1 MDFSL
6 LHPREQIVTTMQ
18 RIYGYGMTTTSGG
31 NLSILDDNGDVW
43 ITPAGIDKGT
53 LRSED
58 IVCITPE
65 GKVVGLHKPSSE
77 YPFHRAIYQQRPDFR
92 AIVHA
97 HPPALV
103 SFSIVGKIP
112 NTRIIPQA
120 LAVCGEVG
128 FAPYALPGSTELGDL
143 IAATFTKGYGV
154 VLLENHG
161 VVTGG
166 TSLSHAF
173 QRFETLDF
181 CARTLIEAQTL
192 GEVTVLTDEQIQHA
206 QRRGGKLS
214 TFKPEKHSSYE
225 RELRMKICNVVHRA
239 YNQRLMTSTEGT
251 VSARVDETSFLI
263 TPFGIDRMLLDIGDI
278 VLIRDGQRER
288 RKRPSRATNLHMTLY
303 AQHPYINA
311 IITTQAPSATAYSVT
326 GQKFDT
332 RTIPESYLVLRDIP
346 LIAYGAQFG
355 KAKKLSAAISPK
367 VPVVLLQND
376 AILTTGQDLPQA
388 FDRLEVAEFSARALI
403 DTAHIGKLKPI
414 SEEALEALNRA
425 FFPNSGQ

>member
-128 FAPYALPGSTELGDL
+128 FAPYALPGSTELGEFNSCH
-143 IAATFTKGYGV
+143 IYEGIW
-154 VLLENHG
+154 
-161 VVTGG
+161 GG
-166 TSLSHAF
+166 LVRKSRCCHRRN
-173 QRFETLDF
+173 QFEP
-181 CARTLIEAQTL
+181 R
-192 GEVTVLTDEQIQHA
+192 V
-206 QRRGGKLS
+206 S
-214 TFKPEKHSSYE
+214 TF
-225 RELRMKICNVVHRA
+225 
-239 YNQRLMTSTEGT
+239 
-251 VSARVDETSFLI
+251 
-263 TPFGIDRMLLDIGDI
+263 
-278 VLIRDGQRER
+278 
-288 RKRPSRATNLHMTLY
+288 
-303 AQHPYINA
+303 
-311 IITTQAPSATAYSVT
+311 
-326 GQKFDT
+326 
-332 RTIPESYLVLRDIP
+332 
-346 LIAYGAQFG
+346 
-355 KAKKLSAAISPK
+355 
-367 VPVVLLQND
+367 
-376 AILTTGQDLPQA
+376 
-388 FDRLEVAEFSARALI
+388 
-403 DTAHIGKLKPI
+403 
-414 SEEALEALNRA
+414 
-425 FFPNSGQ
+425 

>member
-1 MDFSL
+1 
-6 LHPREQIVTTMQ
+6 
-18 RIYGYGMTTTSGG
+18 
-31 NLSILDDNGDVW
+31 
-43 ITPAGIDKGT
+43 
-53 LRSED
+53 
-58 IVCITPE
+58 
-65 GKVVGLHKPSSE
+65 
-77 YPFHRAIYQQRPDFR
+77 
-92 AIVHA
+92 
-97 HPPALV
+97 
-103 SFSIVGKIP
+103 
-112 NTRIIPQA
+112 
-120 LAVCGEVG
+120 
-128 FAPYALPGSTELGDL
+128 
-143 IAATFTKGYGV
+143 
-154 VLLENHG
+154 
-161 VVTGG
+161 
-166 TSLSHAF
+166 
-173 QRFETLDF
+173 
-181 CARTLIEAQTL
+181 
-192 GEVTVLTDEQIQHA
+192 
-206 QRRGGKLS
+206 
-214 TFKPEKHSSYE
+214 
-225 RELRMKICNVVHRA
+225 MKICNVVHRA

>member
-1 MDFSL
+1 MKFPL
-6 LHPREQIVTTMQ
+6 LHPREQIVRTMQ

-31 NLSILDDNGDVW
+31 NLSILDDNGDIW

-58 IVCITPE
+58 VVCVKPD
-65 GKVVGLHKPSSE
+65 GKVIGLHKPSSE
-77 YPFHRAIYQQRPDFR
+77 YPFHRAIYQQRPDFQ

-120 LAVCGEVG
+120 HAVCGEVG
-128 FAPYALPGSTELGDL
+128 YAPYALPGSTQLGDS
-143 IAATFTKGYGV
+143 IAATFAKGYGV

-181 CARTLIEAQTL
+181 CARTLIDAQTL
-192 GEVTVLTDEQIQHA
+192 GDVTTLTDDQINLSH
-206 QRRGGKLS
+206 RRGDKLS
-214 TFKPEKHSSYE
+214 TFKPQSHSSYE
-225 RELRMKICNVVHRA
+225 RELRMKICDVVHRA

-251 VSARVDETSFLI
+251 VSARVDERSFLI
-263 TPFGIDRMLLDIGDI
+263 TPFGIDRMFLDIDDV

-288 RKRPSRATNLHMTLY
+288 RKKPSRATNLHLTLY
-303 AQHPYINA
+303 TQHPYINA
-311 IITTQAPSATAYSVT
+311 IISTQAPSATAYSVT

-346 LIAYGAQFG
+346 LIEYGAQFG
-355 KAKKLSAAISPK
+355 KAKKLSAVLSPK

-376 AILTTGQDLPQA
+376 AILTTGQDLPEA

-403 DTAHIGKLKPI
+403 DTAHIGTLMPI
-414 SEEALEALNRA
+414 DDKALDELERA
-425 FFPNSGQ
+425 FLLTSD